1 MNGGYDRNKEVREA
15 VRAGEQ
21 ALESLREAQREL
33 NSAGN
38 WGLIDIFGGNT
49 VSGLMKHMKINNASR
64 AIDNARGDLAVFRD
78 ELGDIRDIESLQVDI
93 NGFLT
98 FADFFFDGF
107 LADLLVQS
115 RIREGQR
122 QVQEAIRRVEDIL
135 AKLKN
140 V

>member
-21 ALESLREAQREL
+21 ALESLREARREL

-107 LADLLVQS
+107 VADLLVQS

>member
-107 LADLLVQS
+107 VADLLVQS
-115 RIREGQR
+115 KIREGQR